1 MSWLKRHDL
10 QRSSSCD
17 TGAEGLNFFR
27 TDDGSRRS
35 DGALRRGVKRQR
47 PYRTSA
53 ELRGDKFFDS
63 LHIFLA
69 SKVNIRILHDANSL
83 QVCAD

>member
-1 MSWLKRHDL
+1 MSERFAAAGSVTYRTELPRRTFL
-10 QRSSSCD
+10 S
-17 TGAEGLNFFR
+17 NFPVE
-27 TDDGSRRS
+27 
-35 DGALRRGVKRQR
+35 RRG
-47 PYRTSA
+47 
-53 ELRGDKFFDS
+53 EKFFGS